1 MSTETAPKAKSKK
14 PKIYAVI
21 ALVITLLAGTNHY
34 TFRVGYTDVTVSGTD
49 STASISVAAVD
60 TTTVDTSKT
69 K

>member
-1 MSTETAPKAKSKK
+1 MSTETKPASKSKK

-21 ALVITLLAGTNHY
+21 ALIITLLAGANHY
-34 TFRVGYTDVTVSGTD
+34 TFRVGYTDITVSGTD

-60 TTTVDTSKT
+60 TAKADTSKT